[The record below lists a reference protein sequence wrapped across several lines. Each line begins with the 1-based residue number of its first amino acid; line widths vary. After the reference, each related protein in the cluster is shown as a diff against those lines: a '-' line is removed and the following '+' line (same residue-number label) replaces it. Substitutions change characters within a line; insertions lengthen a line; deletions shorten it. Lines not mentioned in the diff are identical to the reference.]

1 MNTSP
6 TLGLHTRLFRS
17 IVTASFGLSLMTAG
31 GLARAPKPESPRAPT
46 AESISAR
53 IIRLKEVRVHD
64 TAKKGE
70 DGFSMFDKPGLTLTL
85 KFDVPAGM
93 KVLNVEEPAS
103 IKALDSGGTDLTKVE
118 PGFNGKAQFMG
129 MAFDDDKQK
138 GEVPIVLL
146 PAARTATTF
155 DLSMVSEVTLYREVS
170 KVTVAGLTATGSE
183 WIDLPADTFGTGAKA
198 RVKMSRGSVQIE
210 TKPESL
216 HDAIAEVAFVSSG
229 ETMESQGS
237 MWGMGTC
244 TFMFPGKPKDN
255 AKVVFDV
262 RTGFEKRAIT
272 VEAKDVALP

>member
-6 TLGLHTRLFRS
+6 TLGLHTRRCRTILNVS
-17 IVTASFGLSLMTAG
+17 LSLLLIAAG
-31 GLARAPKPESPRAPT
+31 GLAMAPKPASLLAST
-46 AESISAR
+46 AESMTAR
-53 IIRLKEVRVHD
+53 IVRLKEVRVHA

-70 DGFSMFDKPGLTLTL
+70 DDFNMFDKPGLTLTL

-93 KVLNVEEPAS
+93 KVLNVEEPTT
-103 IKALDSGGTDLTKVE
+103 IKAVDNSGTDLTKVE
-118 PGFNGKAQFMG
+118 PGFNGKAQYMG
-129 MAFDDDKQK
+129 MMFDDDKQK

-146 PAARTATTF
+146 PAARSATTF
-155 DLSMVSEVTLYREVS
+155 DLSMASEITLYRDVS

-183 WIDLPADTFGTGAKA
+183 WIDLPSETFGSGAKA
-198 RVKMSRGSVQIE
+198 RVKKSRNSVQIE

-216 HDAIAEVAFVSSG
+216 HDSIAEVAFVSGG

-244 TFMFPGKPKDN
+244 TFMFPEKPKED

-272 VEAKDVALP
+272 VEAKGVTLP